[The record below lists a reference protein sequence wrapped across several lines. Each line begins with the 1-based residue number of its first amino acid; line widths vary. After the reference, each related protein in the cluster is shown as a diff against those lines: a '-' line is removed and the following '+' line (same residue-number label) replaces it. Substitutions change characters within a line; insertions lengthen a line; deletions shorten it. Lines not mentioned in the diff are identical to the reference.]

1 MRPTQGPYNMGI
13 EVNQRPRSKTNK
25 LYYYQGYHD
34 GSIKYK
40 RKPPKGMW
48 INHGELSCKI
58 AESVSCNKLLFDWL
72 DDVRKLAAQDANANE
87 TSKGTESNDLLKE
100 VETEIE
106 ILLCHVS
113 NQRFFK

>member
-1 MRPTQGPYNMGI
+1 MGI

-48 INHGELSCKI
+48 INHGELSEKLPM
-58 AESVSCNKLLFDWL
+58 EDKLCNNLFDGCI
-72 DDVRKLAAQDANANE
+72 R
-87 TSKGTESNDLLKE
+87 
-100 VETEIE
+100 
-106 ILLCHVS
+106 
-113 NQRFFK
+113 